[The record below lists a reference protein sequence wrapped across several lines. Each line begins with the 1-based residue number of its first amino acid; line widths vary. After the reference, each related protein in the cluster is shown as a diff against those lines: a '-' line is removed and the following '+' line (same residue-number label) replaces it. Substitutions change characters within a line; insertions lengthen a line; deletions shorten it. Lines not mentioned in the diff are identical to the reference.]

1 MIADCFVRQQ
11 ATFEIIS
18 NVTSFC
24 SECYSDIVE
33 DEAIFY
39 DMKNCRYLCRS
50 CQEKLQETLDM
61 NYEPITTDEN
71 SLF

>member
-11 ATFEIIS
+11 ASIEIIA

-24 SECYSDIVE
+24 SECYSDIVK
-33 DEAIFY
+33 DETIFY
-39 DMKNCRYLCRS
+39 DMKNCRYICAS

-61 NYEPITTDEN
+61 NCEPITSGEN
-71 SLF
+71 VLF